1 MMDQKSAVWLAT
13 MQHEKAKVLAAGTMD
28 DEDEYKESMVED
40 TLDVASGKDN
50 SLGIVKGLHR
60 GEEEA

>member
-1 MMDQKSAVWLAT
+1 M
-13 MQHEKAKVLAAGTMD
+13 MQHEKAKVLGAGTMD

-50 SLGIVKGLHR
+50 SLGIIKELHR